1 MSRSRRSKFVLSPSQ
16 NIGSPRCSVRTEG
29 SKFARKY
36 QERFKGFESA
46 TIGEFSSLKGH
57 YTAWGSSAQ
66 VKTTALRT
74 NPELKPVRS
83 TTASLVPLLPVQRFR
98 VRYLTGPNFQ
108 IGENNCLQIIAPCCD
123 RSRVDSFI
131 YVDGAFRFIGRGA
144 YPSWESC
151 STNDMVST
159 ATTKSQLCRFVRGDL
174 SHLFPA

>member
-1 MSRSRRSKFVLSPSQ
+1 MIQRGVRSGPGGRSSPESTKS
-16 NIGSPRCSVRTEG
+16 GS
-29 SKFARKY
+29 
-36 QERFKGFESA
+36 KGFELA

-98 VRYLTGPNFQ
+98 VRYFTGPNFQ
-108 IGENNCLQIIAPCCD
+108 IGENNCLQIIAPGCD

-131 YVDGAFRFIGRGA
+131 CVDGAFRFIGPGD
-144 YPSWESC
+144 YPFWESC
-151 STNDMVST
+151 STNDTGLDRNNKIT
-159 ATTKSQLCRFVRGDL
+159 ALQIRSR
-174 SHLFPA
+174 